1 MNLVIDANIALKW
14 YYQEADSP
22 QALQLREQIINGQI
36 FAIVPFLLFVEVA
49 NVLVARR
56 KIPAAVVNRVLDDLA
71 ALPME
76 VVPYHHTM
84 AKAAVALA
92 DQHRL
97 SVYDGLYVALA
108 QQTNIQLLTEDTALL
123 GALPDHCRR
132 LEEL

>member
-22 QALQLREQIINGQI
+22 EALKLREQIINGQI
-36 FAIVPFLLFVEVA
+36 IAIVPFLLFVEVA

-56 KIPAAVVNRVLDDLA
+56 KVPGRVVAQVLDDLA

-76 VVPYHHTM
+76 VVPYHHVM

-92 DQHRL
+92 DQHRI
-97 SVYDGLYVALA
+97 SVYDGLYAALA
-108 QQTNIQLLTEDTALL
+108 QQSAIKLLTEDTALL
-123 GALPDHCRR
+123 SALPNHCRR
-132 LEEL
+132 LGEL

>member
-22 QALQLREQIINGQI
+22 EALKLREQIINGQI
-36 FAIVPFLLFVEVA
+36 IAIVPFLLFVEVA

-56 KIPAAVVNRVLDDLA
+56 KVPGRVVAQVLDDLA

-76 VVPYHHTM
+76 VVPYHHVM

-92 DQHRL
+92 DQHRI

-108 QQTNIQLLTEDTALL
+108 EQSAIKLLTEDTALL
-123 GALPDHCRR
+123 SALPNHCRR
-132 LEEL
+132 LEQL

>member
-1 MNLVIDANIALKW
+1 MNLVIDASIALKW

-22 QALQLREQIINGQI
+22 QALQLRDQIINGQI

-49 NVLVARR
+49 NVLAARR

-76 VVPYHHTM
+76 VVPYHHAM

-123 GALPDHCRR
+123 NALPNHCRR